1 MSSAAPCG
9 EFPAVGGPP
18 PRYKP
23 PAMKRLLFLSPLIV
37 VGVLFAY
44 FALGLTR
51 DPQLLPSALIDR
63 PFPAMDLP
71 PIDGR
76 PKGFA
81 TADLGGEVALVNIF
95 GSWCVACRIEHPLL
109 MALSEAGEIPIYG
122 IAWKEKQS
130 ADTAAWLRQHGDP
143 YRLVGFDGSG
153 RAAIDLGVTGAPE
166 TFVVDRA
173 GRIRYK
179 QIGPIT
185 ADVWELEVKPLVD
198 RLKAE
203 N

>member
-1 MSSAAPCG
+1 
-9 EFPAVGGPP
+9 
-18 PRYKP
+18 
-23 PAMKRLLFLSPLIV
+23 MKRLLFLSPLIV

-71 PIDGR
+71 PIDGH

-109 MALSEAGEIPIYG
+109 MALTAAGEIPIYG

-166 TFVVDRA
+166 TFPVDKA

-179 QIGPIT
+179 QVGPIT
-185 ADVWELEVKPLVD
+185 EDVWRLDLKPLID
-198 RLKAE
+198 KLAAE
-203 N
+203 TE